1 MKFFVINAWIIPVLP
16 LLAFLIILFGRSF
29 KLYDNK
35 KISMY
40 STVGSTA
47 IGLLFSTF
55 ILVWAISHNNAVY
68 QQNFT
73 WIQAGNI
80 KLPFGWL
87 VDNLSAVMLMVV
99 TSVSILIQVYS
110 HEYMNHDGGY
120 HKFFAYLAL
129 FNFSMLGLVLST
141 NLFQIYIFWELVG
154 VSSYLLIG
162 FWFKKPAAASAAKKA
177 FIMNRIGDFGL
188 LVGVVSVLYFGYD
201 WWMSSHQSLLAFTS
215 LNDAGI
221 YILAHTDTVTYTL
234 ITFAIFLGAMA
245 KSAQFPLHTWLPDA
259 MEGPTPISALIH
271 AATMVAAGVFLI
283 ARAYPLFELAPM
295 TLYIMMVIGFITA
308 FVTATIAIVQTDIK
322 KILAYSTCSQLG
334 FMVMGMGA
342 GAYAAGLF
350 HLVTHA
356 YFKAMLF
363 LCSGAVIHC
372 LADQQDIRKMGGL
385 RKDMPAV
392 AYTYLIGTFAISG
405 ILLSGFWSKEGI
417 FMGLEEG
424 KYWMFL
430 VLSLLVSGLTSFY
443 MFRSYFLVFEGEYK
457 GDAVPH
463 KPDKVLTLPLIIL
476 AVPSVILGFA
486 LSGSLKGIGIG
497 SFAEFVGF
505 AGENHANLILP
516 VISLI
521 VSLTGFCAA
530 AVLYWDRAK
539 QYVSYDPAVI
549 KNNFSSYY
557 NFLQNKWYIDDFYSG
572 FLRIIF
578 LPLTKLF
585 AWFDRMIID
594 GIVNL
599 VGISVK
605 FAGKILRLLQ
615 NGQLQTYT
623 AVLFGGLFI
632 YIIAVLAFWLL

>member
-1 MKFFVINAWIIPVLP
+1 MNLFVENAWIIPVLP

-35 KISMY
+35 KISLY

-47 IGLLFSTF
+47 LGLLFSTF
-55 ILVWAISHNNAVY
+55 ILVWAINHNNALY
-68 QQNFT
+68 QHNFT

-99 TSVSILIQVYS
+99 TSVSILIQIYS
-110 HEYMNHDGGY
+110 HEYMNHDDGY

-154 VSSYLLIG
+154 LSSYLLIG

-188 LVGVVSVLYFGYD
+188 LLGVVSVLYFGYS
-201 WWMSSHQSLLAFTS
+201 WWMSSHQPLLSFTALS
-215 LNDAGI
+215 EAGSF
-221 YILAHTDTVTYTL
+221 ILAHNSPLIVTL

-283 ARAYPLFELAPM
+283 ARAYPLFELAPVTM
-295 TLYIMMVIGFITA
+295 CIMVFMGFITA

-363 LCSGAVIHC
+363 LCSGAIIHC
-372 LADQQDIRKMGGL
+372 LSDQQDIRHMGGL
-385 RKDMPAV
+385 RKHMPAV

-417 FMGLEEG
+417 FMGLEAG
-424 KYWMFL
+424 KYWIIL
-430 VLSLLVSGLTSFY
+430 VLALLVSGLTSFY

-457 GDAVPH
+457 GESAPH

-486 LSGSLKGIGIG
+486 LSGSLKCIGIG
-497 SFAEFVGF
+497 SFAEFVGY
-505 AGENHANLILP
+505 AGEHHASLILP
-516 VISLI
+516 VISLL

-530 AVLYWDRAK
+530 AVLYWDKAK
-539 QYVSYDPAVI
+539 QYVSCDPAII
-549 KNNFSSYY
+549 KDKLSCCY
-557 NFLQNKWYIDDFYSG
+557 NFFSNKWYIDDLYYG
-572 FLRIIF
+572 FLRVIF
-578 LPLTKLF
+578 LPLTRIF
-585 AWFDRMIID
+585 AWFDRTIID

-599 VGISVK
+599 VGESVK
-605 FAGKILRLLQ
+605 LAGKILRLFQ

-623 AVLFGGLFI
+623 AVLFGGLLI
-632 YIIAVLAFWLL
+632 YIIAVVAFWLL